1 VTRGARIA
9 ATVLVLLHVA
19 VVAAPLLA
27 PSAPETQHRDHPY
40 APPGADFPLGTDGLG
55 RDVLSRTLYGGRVSL
70 FAGLAAAVVAVSLGG
85 LVGGV
90 AGLAGGRTDRL
101 LTRVTEA
108 VMALPWLYLLL
119 AVRAALP
126 LSLGPVAAFA
136 LVVVV
141 IGCVGWARPARLV
154 RSVVLAAREHDAVR
168 AARGFGASEWWILRR
183 HLLPAAGS
191 VLRTQLALL
200 VPQFILAEVTL
211 SFVGLGVG
219 EPAASWGGML
229 AELRQPYVLRH
240 AAWLIAPAIPLILS
254 VFCYHHLTADHAEG
268 RGSSWWGAPSRWRI
282 RWSR

>member
-1 VTRGARIA
+1 VTRGARVA
-9 ATVLVLLHVA
+9 ATMLVLLHLA

-27 PSAPETQHRDHPY
+27 PYAPETQHRMHPY
-40 APPGADFPLGTDGLG
+40 APPGAEFPLGTDGLG
-55 RDVLSRTLYGGRVSL
+55 RDVLSRTLFGGRVSL
-70 FAGLAAAVVAVSLGG
+70 FAGLAAAVVAVSLGA

-90 AGLAGGRTDRL
+90 SGLAGGRVDRT
-101 LTRVTEA
+101 LTRTTEA

-119 AVRAALP
+119 AVRAFLP
-126 LSLGPVAAFA
+126 LSLGPGAAFV
-136 LVVVV
+136 LVAVV
-141 IGCVGWARPARLV
+141 IGCVGWAQPARLV

-183 HLLPAAGS
+183 HLLPAAGG
-191 VLRTQLALL
+191 VLLTQLALL

-240 AAWLIAPAIPLILS
+240 AGWLIAPAIPLILS
-254 VFCYHHLTADHAEG
+254 VFCYYRLTADHSEG
-268 RGSSWWGAPSRWRI
+268 RRFSWWGATSRWRI